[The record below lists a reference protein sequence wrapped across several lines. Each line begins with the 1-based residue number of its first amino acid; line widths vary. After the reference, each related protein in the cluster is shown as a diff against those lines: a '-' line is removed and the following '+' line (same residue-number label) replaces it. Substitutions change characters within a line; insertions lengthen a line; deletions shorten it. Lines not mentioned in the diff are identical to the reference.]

1 MDKKTILIVDDEADV
16 LLLLEKGLTN
26 QGYSVIS
33 ASNGEDAVIA
43 AWSHQP
49 DLIILDVLMPGMDGP
64 EVDIKL
70 KEDPKTKDIP
80 VIFLTSLYTK
90 SEQNIH
96 KYTAGESIMFAKP
109 YDIKDL
115 IAGIEKVIGGV
126 HA

>member
-70 KEDPKTKDIP
+70 KEDP
-80 VIFLTSLYTK
+80 
-90 SEQNIH
+90 
-96 KYTAGESIMFAKP
+96 
-109 YDIKDL
+109 
-115 IAGIEKVIGGV
+115 
-126 HA
+126 